1 MGPYGLICS
10 CPFGYN
16 IPFFLLYISFFISFV
31 KSFYII
37 MYKIMKPDKAV
48 LKKKRLQSSY
58 INIPPLQ
65 HVHAGLKMELTA
77 AEASFLV
84 LF

>member
-16 IPFFLLYISFFISFV
+16 AFFSSLNLIFYLFCEKFLRNCV
-31 KSFYII
+31 K
-37 MYKIMKPDKAV
+37 DNE
-48 LKKKRLQSSY
+48 KKKKNRLQSSY

-65 HVHAGLKMELTA
+65 HVHAGPKMELTA
-77 AEASFLV
+77 AEVSFLV

>member
-1 MGPYGLICS
+1 
-10 CPFGYN
+10 
-16 IPFFLLYISFFISFV
+16 
-31 KSFYII
+31 
-37 MYKIMKPDKAV
+37 MKPDKAV
-48 LKKKRLQSSY
+48 KKKKRLQSSY

-84 LF
+84 LFGIVSFWMPGRVERHALLFRITNVS

>member
-1 MGPYGLICS
+1 
-10 CPFGYN
+10 
-16 IPFFLLYISFFISFV
+16 
-31 KSFYII
+31 

>member
-1 MGPYGLICS
+1 
-10 CPFGYN
+10 
-16 IPFFLLYISFFISFV
+16 
-31 KSFYII
+31 
-37 MYKIMKPDKAV
+37 MKPDKAV
-48 LKKKRLQSSY
+48 KKKNRLQSSY